1 MRKGSPLSEGFR
13 DNLSTWFDMAARHD
27 GDMRISTWVAVRPDL
42 CDADGAMRLAALAFA
57 VDSAVGMSAGFS
69 VLPKW
74 VVTSDMDLRV
84 FADARVGPLRTEA
97 RPLRVGRSQA
107 LAEAWLYDEGQGDLL
122 IGHATANHGVLVPE
136 NGPPLAVSPVGVIQ
150 RQVDDWDTTV
160 ARPPMAVWFGARL
173 VGPGVCEIDL
183 AANVRNPWGILHGA
197 LHVLLVEEA
206 ARSLVDGR
214 VTHMS
219 ERFMAPAR
227 VGPVRAS
234 ATVLGG
240 VGSLVTVRVE
250 VRDADAENRL
260 CSLGLVTIEAQ

>member
-1 MRKGSPLSEGFR
+1 MPSNGFR
-13 DNLSTWFDMAARHD
+13 DNLSAWFDMAARHD
-27 GDMRISTWVAVRPDL
+27 GDMSISTWVAVRPDL
-42 CDADGAMRLAALAFA
+42 CGSDGAMRLAAMAFA

-69 VLPKW
+69 VLPNW

-84 FADARVGPLRTEA
+84 FAEARVGPLRTEA

-122 IGHATANHGVLVPE
+122 IGHATANHGVLSPE
-136 NGPPLAVSPVGVIQ
+136 NGAPLDVAPVGVIQ
-150 RQVDDWDTTV
+150 RQVDDWDASV
-160 ARPPMAVWFGARL
+160 ARPSMLEWFGARL
-173 VGPGVCEIDL
+173 VGPGISEIEL
-183 AANVRNPWGILHGA
+183 AGKVRNPWGILHGA
-197 LHVLLVEEA
+197 LHILLVEES

-227 VGPVRAS
+227 VGPVRAT

-250 VRDADAENRL
+250 VRDLGADNRL
-260 CSLGLVTIEAQ
+260 CSLGLVTIDAT